1 MAGKGAVGEGLETDP
16 GISNFQH
23 KIHQLDALT
32 NGFGG

>member
-1 MAGKGAVGEGLETDP
+1 MAGKGVVGEGLETDP

-23 KIHQLDALT
+23 KIYQLDALT